1 MILLAIG
8 MPRAGSGW
16 HYNLTHDLMLT
27 AGATDTREIRRR
39 FRLGRILTEV
49 NCNIGTLTPLR
60 LGAVLI
66 PSGMGNTF
74 TIKLH
79 AGPTLFARMLIQRGQ
94 IRPTYIY
101 RDPRDALLSAYEY
114 GQRARAAGRE
124 NAFSHLETIEAAI
137 EFIAEYVRY
146 WEQWTAIP
154 ECHAVRYEDLKTN
167 YDREATRLAQF
178 LGLDTAAPP
187 VRAVIE
193 KYQPEQAQT
202 GDRGLHFVKGI
213 SGRFRQSLTSE
224 QQQICMNTFGETLT
238 KMGYEGNVERRA

>member
-1 MILLAIG
+1 MIILAVG

-27 AGATDTREIRRR
+27 AGATDAREIRRR

-49 NCNIGTLTPLR
+49 NCNIGILSTPR

-66 PSGMGNTF
+66 PSLLGNTF

-79 AGPTLFARMLIQRGQ
+79 AGPTLFAQTLIRRGQ

-114 GQRARAAGRE
+114 GQRARAAGHE
-124 NAFSHLETIEAAI
+124 NAFSTLDTIEKAI
-137 EFIAEYVRY
+137 EFIADYVRY

-154 ECHAVRYEDLKTN
+154 NCHTVSYENLKTD
-167 YDREATRLAQF
+167 YDAEATRLAQF
-178 LGLDTAAPP
+178 LGLDAASLP

-193 KYQPEQAQT
+193 KYQPEQAQQ
-202 GDRGLHFVKGI
+202 GDRGLHFVKGV
-213 SGRFRQSLTSE
+213 SGRFRQVFTPE
-224 QQQICMNTFGETLT
+224 QHQICINTFGETLAR
-238 KMGYEGNVERRA
+238 MGYEP